1 MNEVAARVYVLYA
14 AGFALL
20 ILVLGLLEV
29 LGMPRNWIGYVFL
42 LVTFSLYAGIG
53 IVCRTS
59 DPVEYYVAG
68 RRVPA
73 FYNGMATAADWMSVA
88 SFIGVAGTL
97 YVSGYAGLAYVM
109 GWTGG
114 YVLVALLLAPYL
126 RKFGQ
131 YTLPDFL
138 GARYG
143 GNLPRLVGVACAV
156 LCSFTYLV
164 AQIYGVGIIT
174 TRMTGISFEL
184 GIFLALGGMLVCS
197 FLGGMRAVTWTQVGQ
212 FIILIIAYVVPVVW
226 LAIKF
231 TGMTLPPM
239 AAGVAL
245 EQVVRQ
251 ESRLLDDDAERA
263 VRREWQ
269 ARADRVDELLRTLPG
284 SWVSEKARLRDRLA
298 QLNAADAPMLEIR
311 SVQRELDAYPVT
323 VEEARTRWYRDR
335 QEFRARARPPVPA
348 VQPYP
353 VEGAGGGAAS
363 AGRDA
368 AVAGS
373 AREAARSGAPGDADG
388 SAVPRDGPG
397 TTPASDAAQDPLAG
411 GPAARDAG
419 APGGWES
426 QRANFIALALC
437 LMLGTAGLPHILM
450 RSYTTPSVGAA
461 RRSVCWTLLFIL
473 LLYLLA
479 PALAILVKYVV
490 YTHLVGARYSALP
503 DWVAAWSAISP
514 ALVNVVDVNGDGVV
528 QLGEI
533 HMGADVVVLAL
544 PEIGGLPYVVSGLVA
559 AGGLAAALSTADG
572 LLLTLSNALSHD
584 MLYRV
589 ISPRMS
595 AARRVMVSKF
605 LLLVVAFAAAW
616 VAARR
621 PADILIMVSAAFSV
635 AASSFFPAL
644 VMGIFWKRANKWGA
658 TAGMAVGLAVTF
670 SYMAHS
676 HPWLRELVFG
686 IPPTQPLELW
696 WGIQPVAAGIFGAP
710 AAFLTIVIVSL
721 LTPRPDP
728 ATEAL
733 VDYVRDPRRA
743 PPGEARGAGG
753 A

>member
-1 MNEVAARVYVLYA
+1 MPGHGKSSSELDLRLRRVYVLYA

-20 ILVLGLLEV
+20 ILVLALLEV

-88 SFIGVAGTL
+88 SFLGVAGTL

-143 GNLPRLVGVACAV
+143 GNLPRMAGVACAV

-226 LAIKF
+226 LSIKF
-231 TGMTLPPM
+231 TGMALPQM
-239 AAGVAL
+239 SAGVAL

-251 ESRLLDDDAERA
+251 ESRLPDDAAERA
-263 VRREWQ
+263 VRQEWL
-269 ARADRVDELLRTLPG
+269 ARADRMDELLRTLPG
-284 SWVSEKARLRDRLA
+284 SWVSEKERLRQRLA

-311 SVQRELDAYPVT
+311 SIERELDAYPVT
-323 VEEARTRWYRDR
+323 VEEARSRWYRDR
-335 QEFRARARPPVPA
+335 QEFRARAQRPVPA

-353 VEGAGGGAAS
+353 PVEPRAS
-363 AGRDA
+363 PDSR
-368 AVAGS
+368 
-373 AREAARSGAPGDADG
+373 APPETQA
-388 SAVPRDGPG
+388 
-397 TTPASDAAQDPLAG
+397 
-411 GPAARDAG
+411 
-419 APGGWES
+419 S
-426 QRANFIALALC
+426 QRANFLALVLC

-490 YTHLVGARYSALP
+490 YTDLVGARYTSLP

-514 ALVNVVDVNGDGVV
+514 SLVDVVDVNGDGIV

-533 HMGADVVVLAL
+533 HMGADVVVLAA

-589 ISPRMS
+589 ISPRMA
-595 AARRVMVSKF
+595 AARRVMVSKT

-616 VAARR
+616 VAARK

-670 SYMAHS
+670 TYMAHS

-686 IPPTQPLELW
+686 VPPTQAVDLW

-710 AAFLTIVIVSL
+710 AAFLAIIVVSL

-743 PPGEARGAGG
+743 VAEQAAGEPTPTASVAGA
-753 A
+753 ADAIR

>member
-1 MNEVAARVYVLYA
+1 MLFGGKTPREFDLRLRRVYVLYA
-14 AGFALL
+14 AGFGLL
-20 ILVLGLLEV
+20 ILVLALLEI
-29 LGMPRNWIGYVFL
+29 LGMPRNWIGYIFL

-59 DPVEYYVAG
+59 DAVEYYVAG

-97 YVSGYAGLAYVM
+97 YVSGYAGLAYVL

-126 RKFGQ
+126 RRFGQ

-143 GNLPRLVGVACAV
+143 GHLPRLAGVACAV

-212 FIILIIAYVVPVVW
+212 FIILIIAYVVPVIW
-226 LAIKF
+226 LSIKF
-231 TGMTLPPM
+231 TGMAVPQLS
-239 AAGVAL
+239 AGVAL
-245 EQVVRQ
+245 QQVVQQ
-251 ESRLLDDDAERA
+251 ESRLQHDPAERA
-263 VRREWQ
+263 VRHDWQ
-269 ARADRVDELLRTLPG
+269 ARADRMDTLLRTLPG
-284 SWVSEKARLRDRLA
+284 SWVTEKARLRDRLA

-311 SVQRELDAYPVT
+311 SVELELAAYPT
-323 VEEARTRWYRDR
+323 SVEEARDRWYRAR
-335 QEFRARARPPVPA
+335 IEFQARAQPPVPQA
-348 VQPYP
+348 LPYP
-353 VEGAGGGAAS
+353 ATKAEGQG
-363 AGRDA
+363 
-368 AVAGS
+368 
-373 AREAARSGAPGDADG
+373 E
-388 SAVPRDGPG
+388 
-397 TTPASDAAQDPLAG
+397 L
-411 GPAARDAG
+411 
-419 APGGWES
+419 
-426 QRANFIALALC
+426 RANFIALVLC

-450 RSYTTPSVGAA
+450 RSYTTPSVAAA

-473 LLYLLA
+473 LLYMLT

-490 YTHLVGARYSALP
+490 YTHVVGARFSELP
-503 DWVAAWSAISP
+503 DWIAAWSTISP
-514 ALVNVVDVNGDGVV
+514 SLMDVVDVNGDGIV

-533 HMGADVVVLAL
+533 HMGADVIVLAL

-572 LLLTLSNALSHD
+572 LLLTLSNSLSHD
-584 MLYRV
+584 MWYRV
-589 ISPRMS
+589 VSPRMTP
-595 AARRVMVSKF
+595 ARRVMVSKI

-621 PADILIMVSAAFSV
+621 PADILIMVSAAFSF

-658 TAGMAVGLAVTF
+658 TLGMAVGLAVTF
-670 SYMAHS
+670 TYMAHT

-686 IPPTQPLELW
+686 TPMTQPMALW

-710 AAFLTIVIVSL
+710 AAFVTIVLVSL

-733 VDYVRDPRRA
+733 VDYVRDPRRGPPPAFAA
-743 PPGEARGAGG
+743 PDASRERQAPAGVNRR
-753 A
+753 

>member
-1 MNEVAARVYVLYA
+1 MPFPGKSSTELDVRLRRVYVLYA
-14 AGFALL
+14 AGFGLL
-20 ILVLGLLEV
+20 ILVLALLEV

-59 DPVEYYVAG
+59 DPAEYYVAG

-97 YVSGYAGLAYVM
+97 YVSGYAGLAYVL

-143 GNLPRLVGVACAV
+143 GNLPRLAGVLCAV

-212 FIILIIAYVVPVVW
+212 FIILIIAYVVPVIW
-226 LAIKF
+226 LSIKF
-231 TGMTLPPM
+231 TGMALPPM

-251 ESRLLDDDAERA
+251 ESRLADDGAERA

-269 ARADRVDELLRTLPG
+269 ARADRMDELLRTLPG

-311 SVQRELDAYPVT
+311 SVEQELLAYPVT

-335 QEFRARARPPVPA
+335 QAFRARAQPPVPA
-348 VQPYP
+348 VAPYP
-353 VEGAGGGAAS
+353 PVADSAS
-363 AGRDA
+363 
-368 AVAGS
+368 
-373 AREAARSGAPGDADG
+373 PDG
-388 SAVPRDGPG
+388 QGPPQAE
-397 TTPASDAAQDPLAG
+397 TPAQG
-411 GPAARDAG
+411 
-419 APGGWES
+419 S
-426 QRANFIALALC
+426 QRANFMALVLC

-461 RRSVCWTLLFIL
+461 RRSVCWSLLFIL

-479 PALAILVKYVV
+479 PALAILVKYVI
-490 YTHLVGARYSALP
+490 YTQLVGARYSALP

-514 ALVNVVDVNGDGVV
+514 ALVDVVDVNGDGIV

-533 HMGADVVVLAL
+533 RMGADVVVLAL

-589 ISPRMS
+589 ISPRMP
-595 AARRVMVSKF
+595 AGRRVMVSKI

-644 VMGIFWKRANKWGA
+644 VMGVFWKRANKWGA

-670 SYMAHS
+670 AYMAHS

-686 IPPTQPLELW
+686 IPPTQPLTLW

-710 AAFLTIVIVSL
+710 AAFLAIIVVSW

-733 VDYVRDPRRA
+733 VDYIRDPRPS
-743 PPGEARGAGG
+743 PPA
-753 A
+753 

>member
-1 MNEVAARVYVLYA
+1 MPFRGKNLNELDLRLRRVYVLYA
-14 AGFALL
+14 AGFGLL
-20 ILVLGLLEV
+20 ILVLALLEV

-97 YVSGYAGLAYVM
+97 YVSGYAGLAYVL

-143 GNLPRLVGVACAV
+143 GNLPRVAGVVCAV

-212 FIILIIAYVVPVVW
+212 FIILIIAYVVPVIW
-226 LAIKF
+226 LSIKF
-231 TGMTLPPM
+231 TGMAIPQLS
-239 AAGVAL
+239 AGVAL

-284 SWVSEKARLRDRLA
+284 SWVSEKRRLRDRLA
-298 QLNAADAPMLEIR
+298 QLNATDAPMLEIR
-311 SVQRELDAYPVT
+311 SVERELDAYPVT

-335 QEFRARARPPVPA
+335 QDFRARALPPVPA
-348 VQPYP
+348 AMPYP
-353 VEGAGGGAAS
+353 SMESGIDPYVSPAPSAAPDAGAA
-363 AGRDA
+363 G
-368 AVAGS
+368 
-373 AREAARSGAPGDADG
+373 G
-388 SAVPRDGPG
+388 SAVNDYRPGGSQAGEPG
-397 TTPASDAAQDPLAG
+397 TY
-411 GPAARDAG
+411 G
-419 APGGWES
+419 APTLGS
-426 QRANFIALALC
+426 QRANFMALVLC

-490 YTHLVGARYSALP
+490 YNHLVGAHYSALP

-514 ALVNVVDVNGDGVV
+514 ALIDVVDVNGDGIV

-584 MLYRV
+584 MLFRV
-589 ISPRMS
+589 VSPRMPV
-595 AARRVMVSKF
+595 ARRVMVSKI

-621 PADILIMVSAAFSV
+621 PADILIMVSASFSV

-644 VMGIFWKRANKWGA
+644 VMGVFWKRANKWGA

-670 SYMAHS
+670 TYMAHS

-686 IPPTQPLELW
+686 IPPTQPLDLW

-710 AAFLTIVIVSL
+710 AAFLTILIVSW

-733 VDYVRDPRRA
+733 VDYIRDPRPSPRT
-743 PPGEARGAGG
+743 
-753 A
+753 

>member
-1 MNEVAARVYVLYA
+1 MLFDGKTPRELDLRLRRVYVLYA

-20 ILVLGLLEV
+20 ILVLALLEV

-88 SFIGVAGTL
+88 SFLGVAGTL

-143 GNLPRLVGVACAV
+143 GNLPRLAGVACAV

-226 LAIKF
+226 LSIKF
-231 TGMTLPPM
+231 TGMAVPQLS
-239 AAGVAL
+239 AGVAL
-245 EQVVRQ
+245 HQVVQ
-251 ESRLLDDDAERA
+251 AESRLLDTPAEQA
-263 VRREWQ
+263 VRSEWK
-269 ARADRVDELLRTLPG
+269 ARADRMDELLRTLPG
-284 SWVSEKARLRDRLA
+284 SWVSEKERLRDRLA

-311 SVQRELDAYPVT
+311 SIERELDAYPPS
-323 VEEARTRWYRDR
+323 VEEARNRWYRDR
-335 QEFRARARPPVPA
+335 QAFLAQAQPPVSP
-348 VQPYP
+348 VVPYP
-353 VEGAGGGAAS
+353 QAS
-363 AGRDA
+363 
-368 AVAGS
+368 
-373 AREAARSGAPGDADG
+373 GDG
-388 SAVPRDGPG
+388 NP
-397 TTPASDAAQDPLAG
+397 
-411 GPAARDAG
+411 
-419 APGGWES
+419 
-426 QRANFIALALC
+426 RANFMALVLC

-490 YTHLVGARYSALP
+490 YTHLVGARFSALP
-503 DWVAAWSAISP
+503 EWVAAWSAISP
-514 ALVNVVDVNGDGVV
+514 SLMDVVDVNGDGIV

-589 ISPRMS
+589 ISPRMA
-595 AARRVMVSKF
+595 AARRVMVSKT
-605 LLLVVAFAAAW
+605 LLLAAAFAAAW
-616 VAARR
+616 VAARK
-621 PADILIMVSAAFSV
+621 PADILIMVSASFSF

-644 VMGIFWKRANKWGA
+644 VMGVFWKRANKWGA
-658 TAGMAVGLAVTF
+658 TAGMAAGLIVTF
-670 SYMAHS
+670 AYMANT
-676 HPWLRELVFG
+676 HPWLRELVFSV
-686 IPPTQPLELW
+686 PPTQPITLL
-696 WGIQPVAAGIFGAP
+696 WGIQPIAAGIFGAP
-710 AAFLTIVIVSL
+710 AAFLTIIAVSL

-728 ATEAL
+728 ATLAL
-733 VDYVRDPRRA
+733 VDYVRDPRPASQPEASGAQQTDAKRA
-743 PPGEARGAGG
+743 VSL
-753 A
+753 

>member
-1 MNEVAARVYVLYA
+1 MTETAARVYVLYA

-97 YVSGYAGLAYVM
+97 YVGGYAGLAYVM

-131 YTLPDFL
+131 YTLPDFM

-212 FIILIIAYVVPVVW
+212 FIILIMAYVIPVVW
-226 LAIKF
+226 LSIKF
-231 TGMTLPPM
+231 TGMALPPM

-245 EQVVRQ
+245 EQVVQQ
-251 ESRLLDDDAERA
+251 EGRLLDDDAERA

-269 ARADRVDELLRTLPG
+269 ARAERVDELLRTLPG

-335 QEFRARARPPVPA
+335 QEFRARARPPVPSA
-348 VQPYP
+348 QPYP
-353 VEGAGGGAAS
+353 
-363 AGRDA
+363 
-368 AVAGS
+368 
-373 AREAARSGAPGDADG
+373 
-388 SAVPRDGPG
+388 
-397 TTPASDAAQDPLAG
+397 TAAQSHPPEGG
-411 GPAARDAG
+411 GPAATGAG
-419 APGGWES
+419 AGRDPVIREANPGAAQDMTAGQAQDDGAPAGWEP

-479 PALAILVKYVV
+479 PALAILVKYVI
-490 YTHLVGARYSALP
+490 YTHLVGARFSALP

-514 ALVNVVDVNGDGVV
+514 TLVSVVDVNGDGVV

-589 ISPRMS
+589 VSPRMP
-595 AARRVMVSKF
+595 AARRVMVSKV

-635 AASSFFPAL
+635 AASSFFPVL

-658 TAGMAVGLAVTF
+658 TAGVAVGLAVTF

-686 IPPTQPLELW
+686 ISPTQPLELW

-710 AAFLTIVIVSL
+710 AAFLAIIVVSL

-743 PPGEARGAGG
+743 PPGETREVGRA
-753 A
+753 